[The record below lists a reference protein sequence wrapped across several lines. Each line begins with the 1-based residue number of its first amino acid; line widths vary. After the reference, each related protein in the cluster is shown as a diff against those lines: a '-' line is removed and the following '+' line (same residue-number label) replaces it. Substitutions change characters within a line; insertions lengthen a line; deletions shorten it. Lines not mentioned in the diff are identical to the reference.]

1 VECLF
6 QAGRSA
12 RGFLSLLSSNFWI
25 SLVGFFCLA
34 LAVSWPSLPGL
45 SGVHKLLIWT
55 LERLFFLDISQ
66 VMPALLSGSRACS
79 HPRFHF
85 VIRHKTAAVLCR
97 IFYCRPYSYFEN
109 PMTGFV
115 NRINTANQSV
125 DRNKKLLANF
135 TDDTVESVKTKVEGN
150 CLRLFLARVW
160 HLTISRYSQRI
171 FRRDNAFDKAFSI
184 IFCLRA
190 EDLHCNRS
198 LE

>member
-1 VECLF
+1 
-6 QAGRSA
+6 
-12 RGFLSLLSSNFWI
+12 
-25 SLVGFFCLA
+25 
-34 LAVSWPSLPGL
+34 
-45 SGVHKLLIWT
+45 
-55 LERLFFLDISQ
+55 
-66 VMPALLSGSRACS
+66 
-79 HPRFHF
+79 
-85 VIRHKTAAVLCR
+85 
-97 IFYCRPYSYFEN
+97 
-109 PMTGFV
+109 MTGFV

-160 HLTISRYSQRI
+160 HLTISRY
-171 FRRDNAFDKAFSI
+171 FRRDNVFDKAFSI